1 MAGRAEVGELSA
13 EQQEKLQRFK
23 VTRADGR
30 AINAPAISN
39 HPAAFDWFTPQ
50 VTLRNDNERYLNSH
64 PEVDVMI
71 GDFLRNVLLKRPTDI
86 REFAA
91 DHFSDPNLQVV
102 IASKMEGNM
111 E

>member
-23 VTRADGR
+23 
-30 AINAPAISN
+30 
-39 HPAAFDWFTPQ
+39 